1 MQVFYEKSFLKDIK
15 KINDKNIA
23 NKLKKILNK
32 FEEEANLT
40 TFLNVKKLKGFD
52 NFYRIKIGNYRL
64 GFKYE
69 NESIEVIRFLHRKD
83 IYKLFP

>member
-32 FEEEANLT
+32 FEEEKSLT
-40 TFLNVKKLKGFD
+40 AFLNVKKLKGFD

-83 IYKLFP
+83 MYKLFP

>member
-23 NKLKKILNK
+23 NKLKKILKK
-32 FEEEANLT
+32 FEEEENLT

>member
-52 NFYRIKIGNYRL
+52 NFYRIKIGTYRL

>member
-32 FEEEANLT
+32 FEEEENLT